1 MRELTIDPEFRDKVP
16 PMTEAEYRQLEE
28 NILKAGRVKVPITI
42 WNDNGKET
50 IVDGHNR
57 WSIVQKHPEIPYEVE
72 EEHFADRYEAVV
84 WICKNQL
91 GRRNL
96 TDAQKTYLIGR
107 QYEAQKMTTKNA
119 GGHNQY
125 TRREVIAPNGP
136 KPKDTAETIAKE
148 HNIGRNTVKRAEKFV
163 KGVDAAEKIE
173 CGVKDAIL
181 SGKSKVPKTVI
192 SGIPK
197 MPPQEQ
203 REVITAA
210 KTGGAWPPKKEA
222 TGSKIGYPTE
232 RRQINAV
239 IKGAVADLQNT
250 ERTIEHTIDDL
261 LEDLNAIITDFQ
273 GKARRSIANHS
284 TLLQDETSK
293 KKVIAALSEA
303 ETAIEKMKGLLL

>member
-1 MRELTIDPEFRDKVP
+1 MRELAIDPEFRDKVP

-42 WNDNGKET
+42 WNDNGKEI

-107 QYEAQKMTTKNA
+107 QYEAQKMTKGAPYGNSNA
-119 GGHNQY
+119 KKQLGQ
-125 TRREVIAPNGP
+125 NGP
-136 KPKDTAETIAKE
+136 FVKGDTAETIAKE
-148 HNIGRNTVKRAEKFV
+148 HNIGRSTIKRAEKFV

-192 SGIPK
+192 AGIPK
-197 MPPQEQ
+197 MLPQEQ
-203 REVITAA
+203 REVITVA

-232 RRQINAV
+232 RRQLNAV

-250 ERTIEHTIDDL
+250 ERPIEHTIDDL